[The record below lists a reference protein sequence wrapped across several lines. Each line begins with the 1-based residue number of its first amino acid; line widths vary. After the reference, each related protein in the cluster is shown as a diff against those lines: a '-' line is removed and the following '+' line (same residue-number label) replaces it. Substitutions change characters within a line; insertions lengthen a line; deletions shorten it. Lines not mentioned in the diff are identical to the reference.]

1 MLTTL
6 RDAALA
12 DPARTLGGLRLVV
25 GASGMVSPGL
35 TWAVAGMGVPE
46 SESSKVA
53 TRLFAARELALAAGA
68 LSDDEA
74 VRRATLTVGIGI
86 DALDALSYA
95 AGIRRGAPKASALSG
110 LLALSAVGLGVA
122 ARSRL

>member
-25 GASGMVSPGL
+25 GVSGYASPGL
-35 TWAVAGMGVPE
+35 TWTVAGMGTPE
-46 SESSKVA
+46 SASAEVA

-68 LSDDEA
+68 LSSDPA
-74 VRRATLTVGIGI
+74 VRRATIGVGIAI
-86 DALDALSYA
+86 DALDATAYA
-95 AGIRRGAPKASALSG
+95 AGLRKGAPRSSALSA
-110 LLALSAVGLGVA
+110 LLALSAVGLGA
-122 ARSRL
+122 AAWSRL